1 MVGLIPT
8 GLFIWYVKS
17 GYQEKKIIRH
27 TKWQQTQLGE
37 TEQTPEADMA
47 ELLEL
52 SEWGFK
58 TTMINMLKA
67 LMDKEDLMRERKMLR
82 TKKKCYTYAH
92 RHVHRNARDQ
102 NH

>member
-58 TTMINMLKA
+58 TTMINMLRA
-67 LMDKEDLMRERKMLR
+67 LMENDKKQEHMGIARREMEVLKKNKIEML
-82 TKKKCYTYAH
+82 
-92 RHVHRNARDQ
+92 
-102 NH
+102 